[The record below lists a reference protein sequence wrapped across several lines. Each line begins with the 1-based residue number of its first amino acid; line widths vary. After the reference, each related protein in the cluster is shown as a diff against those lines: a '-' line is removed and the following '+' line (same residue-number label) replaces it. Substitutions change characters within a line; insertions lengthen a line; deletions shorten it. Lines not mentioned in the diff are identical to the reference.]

1 MTWVEVACGDAYRR
15 WDYAF
20 GPPGQLGPE
29 TYPTLVLT
37 CGDRSRVAMLATKVA
52 QDECLV
58 KSVAVNMARWE
69 DAAEDVLAVRLYVSG
84 LISFDDGTSRT
95 GLCLLVVG
103 LDGVV
108 SEMLPIDVLE
118 TT

>member
-1 MTWVEVACGDAYRR
+1 MGDEWRR

-20 GPPGQLGPE
+20 GSPAEFGGE
-29 TYPTLVLT
+29 NYPALVLT
-37 CGDRSRVAMLATKVA
+37 CGDRSRVAMMSDVVA
-52 QDECLV
+52 RDEKLL

-69 DAAEDVLAVRLYVSG
+69 DAAEDVLAIRLYVSG
-84 LISFDDGTSRT
+84 LISFDDGTSRD

-103 LDGVV
+103 LDGIV
-108 SEMLPIDVLE
+108 SGMLPIDVLE